1 MWKFKFTK
9 TNGLDG
15 ALVNSETQIFLCVW
29 RMCSD
34 IWCSDICAIF
44 VIVEIKEVL
53 GLCNIVSRMM

>member
-15 ALVNSETQIFLCVW
+15 AFVNSETQIFLHIW
-29 RMCSD
+29 RMY
-34 IWCSDICAIF
+34 SDICAIF

-53 GLCNIVSRMM
+53 GLWNIVSRMM